1 MRVNSLMTRGTQVLM
16 RAVLTDIKARR
27 ALMGKIAQPGMTVK
41 PTLEY
46 VI

>member
-1 MRVNSLMTRGTQVLM
+1 M

-27 ALMGKIAQPGMTVK
+27 AVMGKIAHPDITVK
-41 PTLEY
+41 PTREY